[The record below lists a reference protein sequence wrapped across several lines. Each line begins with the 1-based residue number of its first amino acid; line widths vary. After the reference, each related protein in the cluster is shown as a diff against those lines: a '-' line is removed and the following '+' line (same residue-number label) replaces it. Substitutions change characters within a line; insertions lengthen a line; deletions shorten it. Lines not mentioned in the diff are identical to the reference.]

1 MLKFLKTNM
10 AKDFVSVQKVKDIM
24 KEKEWAIKSYDCDT
38 ADYKQSQ
45 DVGAWSALQK
55 LLKKE

>member
-1 MLKFLKTNM
+1 MIAN
-10 AKDFVSVQKVKDIM
+10 SIPVQKVKDIM